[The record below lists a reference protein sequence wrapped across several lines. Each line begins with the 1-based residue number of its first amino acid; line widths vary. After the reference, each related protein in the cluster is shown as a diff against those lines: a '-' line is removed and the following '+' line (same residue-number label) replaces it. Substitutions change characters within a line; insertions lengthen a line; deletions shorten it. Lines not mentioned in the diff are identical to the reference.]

1 MRIIYK
7 EPGKDPRQLV
17 LPNELKPLQDLVGG
31 YIESVTFGSDWLV
44 LCNEEGRLM
53 GMPYNCEVCGVDFV
67 GPIIFVGYNS
77 EGDFTDFPASVEQ
90 LKKVMP
96 DLWAVSD

>member
-1 MRIIYK
+1 MKIIYK

-17 LPNELKPLQDLVGG
+17 VPNALKPLQDLVGG
-31 YIESVTFGSDWLV
+31 YIEAVTLGEDWTI

-67 GPIIFVGYNS
+67 GPIILVGRD
-77 EGDFTDFPASVEQ
+77 EDEFCDVPISVIDAGR
-90 LKKVMP
+90 LI
-96 DLWAVSD
+96 S

>member
-1 MRIIYK
+1 MKIIYK
-7 EPGKDPRQLV
+7 EPEGDFRQMV
-17 LPNELKPLQDLVGG
+17 IPNELKPLQDLVGG

-44 LCNEEGRLM
+44 ICNEEGCIL
-53 GMPYNCEVCGVDFV
+53 GLPYNCEVCGVGFF

-96 DLWAVSD
+96 ELWKISD